1 MIPREMVLTSLALGG
16 FVLLA
21 GCYGL
26 LYCVGRLR
34 VSRPLIYGAYAAYA
48 AQLAVALGVV
58 ALSSL
63 GGWWKLLIAASAL
76 AYLPI
81 PPVTWRYLE
90 DLHQATEHS

>member
-1 MIPREMVLTSLALGG
+1 MIPREMVITSLALGG

-26 LYCVGRLR
+26 LYCAGRLR
-34 VSRPLIYGAYAAYA
+34 DNRALIYGAYAAYA
-48 AQLAVALGVV
+48 AQVLVALGI
-58 ALSSL
+58 ASLSSL

-90 DLHQATEHS
+90 NLHQATEHS